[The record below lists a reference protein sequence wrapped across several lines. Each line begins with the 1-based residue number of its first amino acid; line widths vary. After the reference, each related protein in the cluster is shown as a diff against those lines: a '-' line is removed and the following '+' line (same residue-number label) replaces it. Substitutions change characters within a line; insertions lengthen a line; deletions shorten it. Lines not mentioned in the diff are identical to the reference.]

1 MLWGCTETLQCL
13 ELNANVS
20 ILINTQDD
28 SCESWISV
36 QNFVSMRLW
45 HTLQY
50 MWKLILKQTC
60 ELRKVVRINLEGTN
74 ICTKCHGKP
83 SITCWGVSPKH
94 KKSAGVT
101 QGSPKS
107 FGFILWGPWIVI
119 FIIPLLTRVV
129 DCIIVIYKLAW
140 LIKNIIT
147 CGSLFNKVTSVI
159 DCNMNGVFGHL
170 RRNICSHYIITASD
184 CTLWRTNSLS
194 RRNSLKVDLV
204 QHWIKSVMTVIWR
217 QKSRNKIVLSCK

>member
-1 MLWGCTETLQCL
+1 MNWERLSGL
-13 ELNANVS
+13 
-20 ILINTQDD
+20 ILR
-28 SCESWISV
+28 EPISV
-36 QNFVSMRLW
+36 PNVMANHLLLVEVFHQN
-45 HTLQY
+45 T
-50 MWKLILKQTC
+50 K
-60 ELRKVVRINLEGTN
+60 NLL
-74 ICTKCHGKP
+74 
-83 SITCWGVSPKH
+83 VSPKGH
-94 KKSAGVT
+94 QSHLDSSSGDHGCLKK
-101 QGSPKS
+101 
-107 FGFILWGPWIVI
+107 
-119 FIIPLLTRVV
+119 
-129 DCIIVIYKLAW
+129 VIYKLAW